1 MAMPEAPPPSRSVT
15 LSLPREEQWT
25 LHHVLLDRIEQE
37 ATAKDPASID
47 PPPVEVFQAFETLDA
62 GKTSFTIPQLTAIQT
77 ILAEYHHS
85 PTWWEIERPQIEQL
99 LHHVAE
105 SIEQHQTAL
114 PQTDDGL
121 EGRS

>member
-1 MAMPEAPPPSRSVT
+1 MAIPETPPHSRSDT

-47 PPPVEVFQAFETLDA
+47 SPPVEVFQAFETLDT
-62 GKTSFTIPQLTAIQT
+62 GETSFTIPQLTAIQT

-85 PTWWEIERPQIEQL
+85 PTRWEIERPQIEQL
-99 LHHVAE
+99 LHHVAKSKE
-105 SIEQHQTAL
+105 EHQTAL
-114 PQTDDGL
+114 LRTDDGL
-121 EGRS
+121 KGRS